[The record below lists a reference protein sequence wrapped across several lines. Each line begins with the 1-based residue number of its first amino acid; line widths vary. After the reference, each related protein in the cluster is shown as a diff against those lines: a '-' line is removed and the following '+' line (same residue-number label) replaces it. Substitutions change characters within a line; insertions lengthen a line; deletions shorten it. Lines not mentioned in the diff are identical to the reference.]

1 MKRGTKKWVLVGLII
16 CLISMIG
23 SSIIQTNFGNVKVEE
38 LTWVGSG
45 GYTTSALLYKPDA
58 ATKESKAPCIITV
71 EGWYNNK
78 EMQDLYSVEYARR
91 GFVVL
96 AVDMHGHGDTEST
109 TAPELYSDAVGVN
122 TAVELASKLPYVDTS
137 RIAVTGHSSGGA
149 ACGMAVAIDNERKTP
164 LISAVLYEASTW
176 VDDTGADHSADFG
189 NRSVGII
196 SDKYDEFFFWTK
208 DANGNTVA
216 PRDFLKT
223 NDAKNFVNFND
234 GPDSIKGDVQA
245 GKFYEKQIDNK
256 TAHRTIFQVT
266 STHPWVHFSKVSVS
280 HGISFFDT
288 VLHSPN
294 QISPENQIWQ
304 IKTAFNFIGLIGF
317 FMFIINFA
325 IAMLDTQYFACL
337 KAGELV
343 KPLIITNKKGKLWF
357 WIPLVL
363 SALFSGLAYM
373 WTINNVYAKTT
384 KLFVQT
390 GPLTMGAWCVLCGLF
405 TLVALAAYYYCYG
418 KKNGVS
424 LVDRG
429 VHISLNKLLKTVVL
443 AVLTASVGFLV
454 LFFADYFFKTD
465 FRIWVLTLKAF
476 NADKVII
483 GLIYLPFFLF
493 FYIVNSIS
501 TNCINYNNIGGNKG
515 IGNLLVLA
523 LFNALGPIVF
533 LIMQYSTFVSTGLLK
548 WYETEGL
555 RISGIW
561 LYPVI
566 VYLMVTPFITR
577 YVYKRTNNPYLC
589 AIINAIVI
597 TMMSV
602 ANTTTILGGAAVVAS
617 NY

>member
-1 MKRGTKKWVLVGLII
+1 MKRGTKKWVLAGLVI

-23 SSIIQTNFGNVKVEE
+23 SSVIQTDFGKVKVQE
-38 LTWVGSG
+38 LNWVGSG
-45 GYTTSALLYKPDA
+45 GYTTSALLYKPVA

-96 AVDMHGHGDTEST
+96 AVDMHGHGDSEST
-109 TAPELYSDAVGVN
+109 SAADLYSDAVGVN
-122 TAVELASKLPYVDTS
+122 AAVELAADLPYVDTS
-137 RIAVTGHSSGGA
+137 RIAVSGHSSGGA

-189 NRSVGII
+189 SRSVGII
-196 SDKYDEFFFWTK
+196 ADKYDEFFFWTK
-208 DANGNTVA
+208 DAKGNPVA
-216 PRDFLKT
+216 PRDFLT
-223 NDAKNFVNFND
+223 TDDAKNFVNFNN
-234 GPDSIKGDVQA
+234 GPNAIKENVQP
-245 GKFYEKQIDNK
+245 GKLYEQQIDNK
-256 TAHRTIFQVT
+256 TAYRTIFQEA
-266 STHPWVHFSKVSVS
+266 STHPWVHFSKTCVAY
-280 HGISFFDT
+280 GISFFDT
-288 VLHSPN
+288 VLHSPQ
-294 QISPENQIWQ
+294 QISESNQIWQ
-304 IKTAFNFIGLIGF
+304 VKTLFNAVGLIGF

-337 KAGELV
+337 KADKKV
-343 KPLIITNKKGKLWF
+343 KPLTVINNKGKLWF
-357 WIPLVL
+357 WIPLAL
-363 SALFSGLAYM
+363 CALFSGLSYM
-373 WTINNVYAKTT
+373 WAINHVYAKTT
-384 KLFVQT
+384 RLFVQT
-390 GPLTMGAWCVLCGLF
+390 GPLTMGTWCVLSGLF
-405 TLVALAAYYYCYG
+405 ALIALAVYYYFYG
-418 KKNGVS
+418 KNNGVS
-424 LVDRG
+424 LADRG
-429 VHISLNKLLKTVVL
+429 VSISLNKLFKTVVL
-443 AVLTASVGFLV
+443 ALLATGVGLLV

-483 GLIYLPFFLF
+483 GLVYLPFFLF

-501 TNCINYNNIGGNKG
+501 TNCINYNDIGGAKE
-515 IGNLLVLA
+515 IGNLAILA

-533 LIMQYSTFVSTGLLK
+533 LIIQYSTFVSTGLLK

-566 VYLMVTPFITR
+566 VYLIITPFITR
-577 YVYKRTNNPYLC
+577 FVYKRTNNPYLC
-589 AIINAIVI
+589 AIINAIII

>member
-1 MKRGTKKWVLVGLII
+1 MKRGTKKWVLAGLII

-23 SSIIQTNFGNVKVEE
+23 SSVIQTNFGNVKVEE

-45 GYTTSALLYKPDA
+45 GYKTSALLYKPDT
-58 ATKESKAPCIITV
+58 ATKESKVPCIITV

-96 AVDMHGHGDTEST
+96 AVDMHGHGDSEST
-109 TAPELYSDAVGVN
+109 TAAELYSDAVGVN
-122 TAVELASKLPYVDTS
+122 TAVELASNLPYVDTS

-149 ACGMAVAIDNERKTP
+149 ACGMAVALDNERKTP

-176 VDDTGADHSADFG
+176 VDDTGKDHSADFG
-189 NRSVGII
+189 SRSVGII

-208 DANGNTVA
+208 DEKGNTVA
-216 PRDFLKT
+216 PRDFLT
-223 NDAKNFVNFND
+223 TSDAKNFVNFNN
-234 GPDSIKGDVQA
+234 GPNAIKESVEP
-245 GKFYEKQIDNK
+245 GKFYEQQIDGK
-256 TAHRTIFQVT
+256 TAYRTIFQEAC
-266 STHPWVHFSKVSVS
+266 THPWVHFSKACVSY
-280 HGISFFDT
+280 GISFFDN
-288 VLHSPN
+288 VFHFSK
-294 QISPENQIWQ
+294 QISPSNQIWQ
-304 IKTAFNFIGLIGF
+304 VKTAFNFIGIIGF

-325 IAMLDTQYFACL
+325 IAMLDTQYFASL
-337 KAGELV
+337 KANEPV
-343 KPLIITNKKGKLWF
+343 KPLAVMHKKGRLWF
-357 WIPLVL
+357 WIPLAL
-363 SALFSGLAYM
+363 CALFSGLSYM
-373 WTINNVYAKTT
+373 WAINNVYAKTT

-390 GPLTMGAWCVLCGLF
+390 GPLTMGAWCVISGLF
-405 TLVALAAYYYCYG
+405 TLIALVVYYYCYG

-429 VHISLNKLLKTVVL
+429 VHISLNKLFKTVVL
-443 AVLTASVGFLV
+443 SVLAAGAGFLV

-483 GLIYLPFFLF
+483 GLVYLPFFLL
-493 FYIVNSIS
+493 FYIINSIS
-501 TNCINYNNIGGNKG
+501 TNCINYNDIGGKKG
-515 IGNLLVLA
+515 IGNLLILA
-523 LFNALGPIVF
+523 IFNALGPIVF
-533 LIMQYSTFVSTGLLK
+533 VIIQYSTFLSTGLLK

-566 VYLMVTPFITR
+566 VYLIITPFITR

-589 AIINAIVI
+589 AMINAIII